1 MKILTRLLP
10 IPAALLLASCATPYV
25 PTQAAP
31 SINPADITGFFVEAP
46 NRIEVTDG
54 RQAWKVHLVG
64 RCLELDRAQ
73 ALVFTDEQAIQKW
86 PDQPW
91 NKGYGN
97 VVGWPVNGSKPDRSS
112 DFMDVSSNRLS
123 WVHAYDGNGRPIQ
136 SHASYGCQVEEV
148 EPLWR

>member
-1 MKILTRLLP
+1 MNKFTRLLP
-10 IPAALLLASCATPYV
+10 IPAALFLASCATTYV
-25 PTQAAP
+25 PTQATP
-31 SINPADITGFFVEAP
+31 SINPATVTGFFVEAP

-54 RQAWKVHLVG
+54 HQAWKVHLVG

-91 NKGYGN
+91 NKGYAA
-97 VVGWPVNGSKPDRSS
+97 VVGWPVNGSEPDRSS
-112 DFMDVSSNRLS
+112 DFMNVSSNRLS
-123 WVHAYDGNGRPIQ
+123 WVHAYDASGRPLQ
-136 SHASYGCQVEEV
+136 SHASHGCQVEEV